1 MPLEPTAADLLAA
14 AQASPRAVAAHDKAA
29 WVGLFAPD
37 AAVNDPVGSAPHLGP
52 AAIGRFYDT
61 FIAPNTIAFHVDRDL
76 IAGRTVVRDL
86 SIETTMSTGATVLV
100 PMHLRYDL
108 TATDDGLRIARL
120 AAHWEL
126 APMVLC
132 LLRTGLPGLGA
143 VAVLGP
149 RLVRN
154 QGLGGALGMTKALT
168 GVGRAGKSVVSR
180 LFAAAADTDL
190 AGVRELLSD
199 RAEVELP
206 AGHRV
211 SVEEFTNRARN
222 IRWDKMLAAG
232 RWVTVSIEIGS
243 ARGVAMAEFA
253 SGSPRITR
261 LEIFLDQP

>member
-1 MPLEPTAADLLAA
+1 MPTEPTAADLLEAV
-14 AQASPRAVAAHDKAA
+14 QASPRAVAAHDKTT

-37 AAVNDPVGSAPHLGP
+37 AAVNDPVGSTPHIG
-52 AAIGRFYDT
+52 AEAIGRFYDT

-76 IAGRTVVRDL
+76 VAGRTVVRDL
-86 SIETTMSTGATVLV
+86 SIATTMSTGATVLV

-108 TATDDGLRIARL
+108 ADDDLRITRL

-126 APMVLC
+126 APMVLQ

-143 VAVLGP
+143 ATVLGP

-154 QGLGGALGMTKALT
+154 QGMGGALGMTKALT

-190 AGVRELLSD
+190 AAVRELLSD
-199 RAEVELP
+199 RAEVALP
-206 AGHRV
+206 AGNPV

-222 IRWDKMLAAG
+222 IRWNKTLAAG
-232 RWVTVSIEIGS
+232 RWVTTSIEIGS
-243 ARGVAMAEFA
+243 AHGVAMIEFA
-253 SGSPRITR
+253 PSSLHIVR
-261 LEIFLDQP
+261 LEVFLDQP